1 MLTIQP
7 SVFIWTLICFC
18 LLMLILHRLLF
29 RPMLS
34 FMDARRARI
43 DRAAA
48 RQEEN
53 RRLRTEAQ
61 AAVEARLQENAG
73 LTAQAEQEQLS
84 RAGEEAACLVE
95 QARQRGEQRL
105 QECRAGSAEERRQFD
120 ARLEQGQEELAQAF
134 VHKFVS

>member
-48 RQEEN
+48 RQE
-53 RRLRTEAQ
+53 ASH
-61 AAVEARLQENAG
+61 ADSIFA
-73 LTAQAEQEQLS
+73 
-84 RAGEEAACLVE
+84 
-95 QARQRGEQRL
+95 
-105 QECRAGSAEERRQFD
+105 
-120 ARLEQGQEELAQAF
+120 
-134 VHKFVS
+134 